1 MRVTPDSIPF
11 GVVCHNFLFY
21 VVIHKKSH
29 CRSFKTLTGYRS
41 YVQNVFFFWSRPPQI
56 AFFFASCVIQTQL
69 RISNNTRRFIA
80 CVDGVK
86 KWRERQSPDA
96 KRGTGRKKGR
106 LQKKK
111 KNISVFTSAFAGER
125 KILIGLYSL
134 EWLINWQSRPQ
145 SPRHPCPAGRENDG
159 LWDNVF
165 QVDISLA
172 KHIAR
177 TIVPEVDKQ

>member
-111 KNISVFTSAFAGER
+111 KTFQCSLLHSLANAKFSLAYTHLSDL
-125 KILIGLYSL
+125 LIGNLV
-134 EWLINWQSRPQ
+134 
-145 SPRHPCPAGRENDG
+145 PRAHVTLVLRDG
-159 LWDNVF
+159 KTMGSGIMCFRSTFHWPN
-165 QVDISLA
+165 
-172 KHIAR
+172 
-177 TIVPEVDKQ
+177 T